1 MSKAPLKDR
10 IRYAFDNSL
19 SRGTAP
25 FIGWLAMASA
35 ILVLIAAV
43 VIWLFQLLPRDN
55 FVSLAWMLLLHTL
68 GKDIPQGDGASWVYR
83 LFMLAVT
90 YGGVFI
96 TGTLI
101 AVLTTIVRN
110 KVDDLREGRSKV
122 IESGHTAILGWAPH
136 IFAIISELVIAKA
149 NERHA
154 AIVVLGDKD
163 KGEMDTEI
171 QVKVPRPG
179 RTRIVC
185 RRGSTIEMD
194 DLEIASLH
202 TARAIIIP
210 APEGDDPDSSVIKTL
225 LAITNNPHRRAE
237 PYHIVAEIR
246 NPTNMSVARIVGRD
260 EVELVLAGDL
270 ISRITAQTCRQPG
283 LSIVYTELLNFE
295 GDEIYFREE
304 PELVGK
310 TFGQALLAYETS
322 TPIGLQPRGAT
333 PRLKPPLDTVIQAGD
348 EIIVIAEDDDAI
360 YLSRRQDLG
369 IRAEAA
375 RCCPYTEAAPE
386 RTLLLGWNWCA
397 PSIINELDRYV
408 APGSTV
414 TVVADV
420 ASAEEQIKR
429 QCSNLQNEVVTFQAG
444 NTTDRHTLDELAIE
458 TYDHVIILCYC
469 DTLDRQQAD
478 ARTLVTLLHLRDI
491 AERYGHPFSIVSEM
505 VDIRNRNLAEVTRAD
520 DFIVSEQ
527 LVSLVLAQISQRK
540 ALSAVL
546 ADLFNPEGSEIHL
559 RPVANY
565 VEPGQPVNFYTV
577 VESARQQDEIALG
590 YALQAHANDATRSHG
605 AVRPGGR
612 RPNGVVLNPNKHDPV
627 TFSAGDR
634 IIILAEA

>member
-1 MSKAPLKDR
+1 VSKASLKDR
-10 IRYAFDNSL
+10 LRYAFDNSL
-19 SRGTAP
+19 SRGSAP
-25 FIGWLAMASA
+25 FIGWLALASA
-35 ILVLIAAV
+35 ILVLVAAA
-43 VIWLFQLLPRDN
+43 VIWLFQLLPDDN
-55 FVSLAWMLLLHTL
+55 FVSLTWMLLLQTL
-68 GKDIPQGDGASWVYR
+68 GKDIPQGDSASWAYR

-101 AVLTTIVRN
+101 AILTTIVRN
-110 KVDDLREGRSKV
+110 KVDSLREGRSKV
-122 IESGHTAILGWAPH
+122 IEEGHTAILGWAPH
-136 IFAIISELVIAKA
+136 IFSIMQELIIAKA
-149 NERHA
+149 NEKHA
-154 AIVVLGDKD
+154 AIVILGDKD
-163 KGEMDTEI
+163 KVEMETEI
-171 QVKVPRPG
+171 QAKVPQPG

-185 RRGSTIEMD
+185 RRGSSIEMD
-194 DLEIASLH
+194 DLEIASLD
-202 TARAIIIP
+202 TARSIIIP
-210 APEGDDPDSSVIKTL
+210 APEGDDPDSAVIKTL
-225 LAITNNPHRRAE
+225 LAITNNPGRRPE

-246 NPTNMSVARIVGRD
+246 DPKNISVARIVGRD

-270 ISRITAQTCRQPG
+270 ISRIAAQTCRQPG
-283 LSIVYTELLNFE
+283 LSAVYTELLNFE

-322 TPIGLQPRGAT
+322 MPIGLDPKGAQ
-333 PRLKPPLDTVIQAGD
+333 PRLKPPLDTVIHAGD
-348 EIIVIAEDDDAI
+348 EIIVIAEDDDTTH
-360 YLSRRQDLG
+360 LSRRQDLG
-369 IRAEAA
+369 IRAEAT
-375 RCCPYTEAAPE
+375 RCCAYTEPIPE

-408 APGSTV
+408 APGSSV

-420 ASAEEQIKR
+420 TSAEEQIR
-429 QCSNLQNEVVTFQAG
+429 LRCSNLQNEKVEFRIG
-444 NTTDRHTLDELAIE
+444 NTTDRHELDHLAVD

-469 DTLDRQQAD
+469 DTLSRQQAD

-491 AERYGHPFSIVSEM
+491 AEHCGHRFSIVSEM

-527 LVSLVLAQISQRK
+527 IVSLVLAQISQRK
-540 ALSAVL
+540 EVNAVM

-565 VEPGQPVNFYTV
+565 IEPGQPVNFYTV

-590 YALQAHANDATRSHG
+590 YHLQAYANDPTRNH
-605 AVRPGGR
+605 
-612 RPNGVVLNPNKHDPV
+612 GVVLNPNKHEPV
-627 TFSAGDR
+627 TFGAEDR
-634 IIILAEA
+634 IIILTEA

>member
-1 MSKAPLKDR
+1 MKETAVSKASLKDR
-10 IRYAFDNSL
+10 LRYAFDNSL

-25 FIGWLAMASA
+25 FIIWLAVASA
-35 ILVLIAAV
+35 VLVLVAAV

-55 FVSLAWMLLLHTL
+55 FVNLTWMLLLHTL
-68 GKDIPQGDGASWVYR
+68 GKDIPEGDSAGWVYN

-110 KVDDLREGRSKV
+110 KVDSLRQGRSQV
-122 IESGHTAILGWAPH
+122 IEDGHTAILGWAPH
-136 IFAIISELVIAKA
+136 IFSIVSELVIARASEKRA
-149 NERHA
+149 S
-154 AIVVLGDKD
+154 IVILGDED
-163 KGEMDTEI
+163 KVEMETEI
-171 QVKVPRPG
+171 QAKVPDPG
-179 RTRIVC
+179 RTRIIC
-185 RRGSTIEMD
+185 RRGSSIEMN
-194 DLEIASLH
+194 DLDIVSLN
-202 TARAIIIP
+202 TARSIIIP
-210 APEGDDPDSSVIKTL
+210 APEGDDPDSAVIKAL
-225 LAITNNPHRRAE
+225 LAITNNPRRRSE

-246 NPTNMSVARIVGRD
+246 NPKNMSVAQIAGRD
-260 EVELVLAGDL
+260 EAELVLAGDL
-270 ISRITAQTCRQPG
+270 ISRIAAQACRQPG
-283 LSIVYTELLNFE
+283 LSAVYTELLNFE
-295 GDEIYFREE
+295 GDEIYFHEE

-322 TPIGLQPRGAT
+322 TPLGLEPKGAP

-348 EIIVIAEDDDAI
+348 EIIALAEDDDAI
-360 YLSRRQDLG
+360 YVSRRQDLD
-369 IRAEAA
+369 IRAEGI
-375 RCCPYTEAAPE
+375 RCCSYTEPIPE
-386 RTLLLGWNWCA
+386 RTLLLGWNWCG

-408 APGSTV
+408 ALGSSV

-420 ASAEEQIKR
+420 ASAEEQIR
-429 QCSNLQNEVVTFQAG
+429 LRCSNLEHETVTFQKG
-444 NTTDRHTLDELAIE
+444 NTTDRHELDQLAIE
-458 TYDHVIILCYC
+458 TYNHVIILCYC

-491 AERYGHPFSIVSEM
+491 GERCGHRFSIVSEM

-527 LVSLVLAQISQRK
+527 LVSLALAQISQRK
-540 ALSAVL
+540 ELNAVF
-546 ADLFNPEGSEIHL
+546 ADLFDPEGSEIHL
-559 RPVANY
+559 RPAADY

-590 YALQAHANDATRSHG
+590 YHLQAYANDATRHH
-605 AVRPGGR
+605 
-612 RPNGVVLNPNKHDPV
+612 GVVLNPNKHDQV

>member
-10 IRYAFDNSL
+10 LRYAFDNSL

-25 FIGWLAMASA
+25 FIVWLAVASA
-35 ILVLIAAV
+35 VLVLIAAV
-43 VIWLFQLLPRDN
+43 VIWVFQLLPRDN
-55 FVSLAWMLLLHTL
+55 FVSLTWSLLLHTL
-68 GKDIPQGDGASWVYR
+68 GKDIPQGDSAGWAYR

-110 KVDDLREGRSKV
+110 KVDSLREGRSKV
-122 IESGHTAILGWAPH
+122 IEEGHTAILGWAPH
-136 IFAIISELVIAKA
+136 IFSIVSELSIAKA
-149 NERHA
+149 SEKSA
-154 AIVVLGDKD
+154 AIVILGDRD
-163 KGEMDTEI
+163 KLEMDTEI
-171 QVKVPRPG
+171 HAKVPHPG

-185 RRGSTIEMD
+185 RRGSSIEMN
-194 DLEIASLH
+194 DLDIVSLN
-202 TARAIIIP
+202 TARSIIIP
-210 APEGDDPDSSVIKTL
+210 APEGDDPDSVVITSL
-225 LAITNNPHRRAE
+225 LAITNNAHRRKE

-246 NPTNMSVARIVGRD
+246 NPRNISVARIAGRD

-270 ISRITAQTCRQPG
+270 ISRIAAQACREPG
-283 LSIVYTELLNFE
+283 LSAVYTELLDFE
-295 GDEIYFREE
+295 GDEIYFHEE

-322 TPIGLQPRGAT
+322 TPVGLQPKGAS
-333 PRLKPPLDTVIQAGD
+333 PHLNPPLDTVIQAGD
-348 EIIVIAEDDDAI
+348 EVMVIAEDDQAI

-369 IRAEAA
+369 IHMQAV
-375 RCCPYTEAAPE
+375 RCCSHTEAIPE

-420 ASAEEQIKR
+420 ASAEEEIKLH
-429 QCSNLQNEVVTFQAG
+429 CSHLEHETVTFQKG
-444 NTTDRHTLDELAIE
+444 NTTDRHQLDQLAVE
-458 TYDHVIILCYC
+458 TYNHVIILCYC
-469 DTLDRQQAD
+469 DDLERQEAD

-491 AERYGHPFSIVSEM
+491 AEHCGHPFSIVSEM

-540 ALSAVL
+540 ELNAVF
-546 ADLFNPEGSEIHL
+546 ADLFNPEGAEIHL

-565 VEPGQPVNFYTV
+565 VEPGQAVNFYTV
-577 VESARQQDEIALG
+577 AESARQQDEIALG
-590 YALQAHANDATRSHG
+590 YHLQAYANDATRNH
-605 AVRPGGR
+605 
-612 RPNGVVLNPNKHDPV
+612 GVVLNPNKHEQV